1 MASWPLAGLRLGHSL
16 IPLADPVEVAESPLI
31 ALAETCERHVRYSRD
46 DIAAF
51 ARMTGDSN
59 PVHHDAQ
66 AAQRARH
73 GEIIASGQQTTA
85 LMIGLAASYFSRAD
99 DGHPRELLCLNFNFS
114 FKAPVFAEQ
123 DLLLRWRVAS
133 VEWNVKLGGW
143 LAHVDGTAGVAHA
156 APAVVGRGTL
166 LVKAAA

>member
-1 MASWPLAGLRLGHSL
+1 VTLTDA
-16 IPLADPVEVAESPLI
+16 PLI
-31 ALAETCERHVRYSRD
+31 AVADACERAVRYTRE

-51 ARMTGDSN
+51 ARLTGDTN
-59 PVHHDAQ
+59 PIHHDAQ

-85 LMIGLAASYFSRAD
+85 LMIGLAASHFSRAD
-99 DGHPRELLCLNFNFS
+99 DGRPRELLCLNFNFA

-133 VEWNVKLGGW
+133 VEWNATLGGW
-143 LAHVDGTAGVAHA
+143 LAHADGTAGVPHA

-166 LVKAAA
+166 LVKAASGN